1 MASSR
6 SFKWTIGGVATI
18 VGIFIALQPYFS
30 VKDRQEHS
38 SEEMKVMKK
47 EAREDH
53 DLLIK
58 VSTEMVGIKENVS
71 EIKEDVGDIKA
82 DVSDIKRYISNQQQR
97 AIK

>member
-6 SFKWTIGGVATI
+6 SFKWTVGGVATL

-38 SEEMKVMKK
+38 SEEMKVIKK

-58 VSTEMVGIKENVS
+58 VATEVTGLKEDVG
-71 EIKEDVGDIKA
+71 EIKDDVGDIKA
-82 DVSDIKRYISNQQQR
+82 DVGDIKRYISNQQQR
-97 AIK
+97 AVK